1 MNEVVKEVK
10 VKMQCPYCKSEIEDN
25 TMFCPN
31 CGQIIQQQ
39 SDGNALKNY
48 WSEYKRNADSFEEQ
62 IKKDVQDDK
71 KKTWSSKYTIV
82 IIVLIFVVGIG
93 AIVRVFS
100 NNSVNKDEISKDTNK
115 QENNLIQEEIQDKLE
130 EIIEDE
136 GKSEVPIIVE
146 DEVLQIREFYNKIVE
161 NIEAGKYSEI
171 SLQDGSIIYYEDSKL
186 RVIIVPKNVNG
197 SSYRK
202 SYYYS
207 EDKLIFAYYEAQD
220 AHRFYFNEE
229 QLMRWRYS
237 KNALDAQNAVNYDFE
252 KTDEYLGWE
261 YTVLEDSNILKTK
274 LNAVIKTQFD
284 MSNITY
290 ASATS
295 SLSEYNMTHSPERIF
310 DGDISKAWVEGVN
323 GQGIGE
329 SITLYFNREYV
340 LSKVVIHAGYQ
351 KNSEIYEKN
360 SRPKE
365 LKISFSDGSSQ
376 VYTLQDINAKQEII
390 LEKAVITKYI
400 SFTIQSVYQGNKYE
414 DTVISEIHLY

>member
-1 MNEVVKEVK
+1 MKCINCGYELSESASFCNQCGKPVQKNINEVT
-10 VKMQCPYCKSEIEDN
+10 YI
-25 TMFCPN
+25 
-31 CGQIIQQQ
+31 
-39 SDGNALKNY
+39 
-48 WSEYKRNADSFEEQ
+48 RDS
-62 IKKDVQDDK
+62 K
-71 KKTWSSKYTIV
+71 KKPWSDRHTILV
-82 IIVLIFVVGIG
+82 LIIVL
-93 AIVRVFS
+93 VFAASMGVIYKNIS
-100 NNSVNKDEISKDTNK
+100 NNPVNKDEISKETNK
-115 QENNLIQEEIQDKLE
+115 QENSLVQEEIKNGLD

-136 GKSEVPIIVE
+136 VASEVPIIVE
-146 DEVLQIREFYNKIVE
+146 DEILQIREFYNKIVK
-161 NIEAGKYSEI
+161 NIEEGKYSEI
-171 SLQDGSIIYYEDSKL
+171 SLQDGSIIYYEESKL
-186 RVIIVPKNVNG
+186 RAIIVPKNVNG

-207 EDKLIFAYYEAQD
+207 EDRLIFAYYEAHD

-237 KNALDAQNAVNYDFE
+237 KDALDAQNAVNYDFE
-252 KTDEYLGWE
+252 KTGEYLGWE
-261 YTVLEDSNILKTK
+261 DTVLEESSMLK
-274 LNAVIKTQFD
+274 NRISSIIKTQFD

-310 DGDISKAWVEGVN
+310 DGDISTAWVEGVN

-329 SITLYFNREYV
+329 AITLYFDSEYI
-340 LSKVVIHAGYQ
+340 LNKVVINAGYQ
-351 KNSEIYEKN
+351 KNSEIYGKN

-390 LEKAVITKYI
+390 FEKAVITKYI

>member
-1 MNEVVKEVK
+1 MKCINCGYELSESASFCNQCGKPVQKNINEVT
-10 VKMQCPYCKSEIEDN
+10 YIRD
-25 TMFCPN
+25 
-31 CGQIIQQQ
+31 
-39 SDGNALKNY
+39 
-48 WSEYKRNADSFEEQ
+48 R
-62 IKKDVQDDK
+62 K
-71 KKTWSSKYTIV
+71 KKTWSDRYTILV
-82 IIVLIFVVGIG
+82 LIIVL
-93 AIVRVFS
+93 VFAASMGVIYKNIS
-100 NNSVNKDEISKDTNK
+100 NNPVNKDEISKETNK
-115 QENNLIQEEIQDKLE
+115 QENSLVQEEIKNGLD

-136 GKSEVPIIVE
+136 VMSEAPIIVE
-146 DEVLQIREFYNKIVE
+146 DEILQIREFYNKIVK
-161 NIEAGKYSEI
+161 NIEEGKYSEI
-171 SLQDGSIIYYEDSKL
+171 SLQDGSIIYYEESKL
-186 RVIIVPKNVNG
+186 RAIIVPKNVNG

-207 EDKLIFAYYEAQD
+207 EDRLIFAYYEAQD

-237 KNALDAQNAVNYDFE
+237 KDALDAQNAVNYDFE
-252 KTDEYLGWE
+252 KTGEYLGWE
-261 YTVLEDSNILKTK
+261 DTVLEESSMLK
-274 LNAVIKTQFD
+274 NRISSIIKTQFD

-310 DGDISKAWVEGVN
+310 DGDISTAWVEGVN

-329 SITLYFNREYV
+329 AITLYFDSEYI
-340 LSKVVIHAGYQ
+340 LNKVVINAGYQ
-351 KNSEIYEKN
+351 KNSEIYGKN

-376 VYTLQDINAKQEII
+376 VYTLQDINTKQEII